1 MEKVHITPNGCH
13 QWTAY
18 CSENGYGRFYLDGRG
33 LLAHRWS
40 YERHVGPIPHG
51 LQIDHLCR
59 NRGCVNPEHLEPV
72 TPSENVRRGT
82 APNLARSRA
91 AELTHCKRGHAF
103 DDENTRI
110 DSKGGRVCLAC
121 KRQKAREHYEKNRD
135 AYIKKARE
143 WAEANP
149 ERARELG
156 RNNQRKYRARKKA
169 A

>member
-18 CSENGYGRFYLDGRG
+18 CGENGYGRFYLDGRG

-91 AELTHCKRGHAF
+91 AELTHCKRCLLYTSDAA
-103 DDENTRI
+103 DDQST
-110 DSKGGRVCLAC
+110 V
-121 KRQKAREHYEKNRD
+121 
-135 AYIKKARE
+135 
-143 WAEANP
+143 
-149 ERARELG
+149 
-156 RNNQRKYRARKKA
+156 
-169 A
+169 